1 MSGAAAPHPAWGDA
15 PNPLFSENKGG
26 PGHRPGRVRAAARSL
41 ALAVLLLAAGP
52 AEAHKLKLFVTQAG
66 TDIEGEAFFVGGGR
80 PQGASV
86 IIHDPAGQE
95 VARLA
100 TDAEGRFRWTP
111 PRPDAYRIAVDC
123 GDGHAI
129 ETSLGAAPV
138 AVPVAAGPAPEE
150 ARIEAAVE
158 RVLARRLDPLIAAQI
173 EADSRLRLND
183 LVGGIGYIVGLAGLG
198 LAWAARRRR

>member
-15 PNPLFSENKGG
+15 PNPLFFVG
-26 PGHRPGRVRAAARSL
+26 VV
-41 ALAVLLLAAGP
+41 VLLLAAGP

-66 TDIEGEAFFVGGGR
+66 DAIEGEAFFVGGGR

-86 IIHDPAGQE
+86 IIRDPAGQE

-111 PRPDAYRIAVDC
+111 PRPDSYRIAVDC
-123 GDGHAI
+123 GDGHAV
-129 ETSLGAAPV
+129 ETTLGAAPV
-138 AVPVAAGPAPEE
+138 AAPVAAGPAPEE

-183 LVGGIGYIVGLAGLG
+183 LIGGIGYIVGLAGLG